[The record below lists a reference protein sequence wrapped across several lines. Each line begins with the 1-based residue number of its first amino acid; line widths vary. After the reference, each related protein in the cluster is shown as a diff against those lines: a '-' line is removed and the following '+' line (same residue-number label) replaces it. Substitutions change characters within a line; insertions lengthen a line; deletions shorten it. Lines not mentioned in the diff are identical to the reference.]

1 MQIPTSETQT
11 LRINTNDPAQWQEI
25 GSRLICTLIDASYEH
40 TYLEKLKP
48 QLFLDEAE
56 GGIEILITQGQ
67 LVDKEIVFDA
77 GTWIR
82 LPPKTLAYFQAGLSG
97 ASLYVKLGT

>member
-1 MQIPTSETQT
+1 M
-11 LRINTNDPAQWQEI
+11 AEI

-48 QLFLDEAE
+48 QQLFLDEAE

-82 LPPKTLAYFQAGLSG
+82 LPPKTLPIFKLVCLA
-97 ASLYVKLGT
+97 LYVKLGT